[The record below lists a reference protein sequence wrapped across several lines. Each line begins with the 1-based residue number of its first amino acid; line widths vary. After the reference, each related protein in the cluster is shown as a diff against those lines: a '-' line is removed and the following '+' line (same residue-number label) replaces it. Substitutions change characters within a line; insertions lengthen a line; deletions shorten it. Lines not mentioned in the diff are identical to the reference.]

1 MVFFLQN
8 DANSEKKSSSC
19 WEIFIVFIGGF
30 LYKQQQGCV
39 RILCVLLKTE

>member
-8 DANSEKKSSSC
+8 DANSEKKSSNC

-39 RILCVLLKTE
+39 RILYVLLKTE